1 VTIEDVAERVA
12 GAAKLTVK
20 VLVQRSRGNR
30 RSEIRRIF
38 AYVCHSEYGIPM
50 TTIARYLAIAHS
62 AASLAVRKGEELS
75 ENRKFTKVLKALRP
89 KYFASHFIS
98 IS

>member
-1 VTIEDVAERVA
+1 
-12 GAAKLTVK
+12 
-20 VLVQRSRGNR
+20 
-30 RSEIRRIF
+30 
-38 AYVCHSEYGIPM
+38 M